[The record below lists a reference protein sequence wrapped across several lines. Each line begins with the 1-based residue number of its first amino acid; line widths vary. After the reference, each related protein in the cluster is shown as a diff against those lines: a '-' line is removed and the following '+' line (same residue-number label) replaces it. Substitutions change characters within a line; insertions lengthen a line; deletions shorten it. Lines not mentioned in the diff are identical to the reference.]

1 MKSTS
6 VVVIAVVAAVLLLSA
21 VQPAYS
27 QKDGVK
33 TTMFKDLDSVMAV
46 ALTANADILTPD
58 SYGKARKIYLEA
70 SEEFEKGKN
79 LEDIR
84 KKIIRAQ
91 SIFTEC
97 LNGTKLARVTFVNSL
112 SSRSDAVA
120 AEAPT
125 YATSS
130 WTKAELKFKEAAT
143 RLEDGNVKDAQK
155 KATVAEGL
163 YREAELEAINTAYLK
178 ETWSLLQQA
187 EKQKVSDQ
195 APKTLAKADAL
206 VREAE
211 DKLTRDRYDTDLP
224 RSLAREAKYQ
234 ALHALYL
241 SKTISKMK
249 KDKED
254 YEDIFLMA
262 EEPLRAVAASF
273 DVAGHFDQG
282 MSKVAA
288 EVIDSI
294 VHLPDSASRLAQS
307 LDDRNQEMAGLTA
320 RITELEQQLGDFAVE
335 KTALSQKM
343 EDEAKIRQKFATVE
357 KAFASY
363 EARVMREGTDV
374 IIRLVGLS
382 FEVGKS
388 VIEPQY
394 FSLLTKVK
402 QSLSLFPGAS
412 VTIQGHTDSFGGDEA
427 NLKLS
432 QDRAS
437 SVKAYFMANTNLKD
451 SEIIAEGLGE
461 TRPIA
466 NNETAEGRA
475 KNRRIDIVI
484 HP

>member
-178 ETWSLLQQA
+178 ETWSLRIRR
-187 EKQKVSDQ
+187 QKHWLKLMPWFERLKINSPGTGMIPICHGVS
-195 APKTLAKADAL
+195 LAKPS
-206 VREAE
+206 
-211 DKLTRDRYDTDLP
+211 TRLCMHYISQRQ
-224 RSLAREAKYQ
+224 SAR
-234 ALHALYL
+234 
-241 SKTISKMK
+241 
-249 KDKED
+249 
-254 YEDIFLMA
+254 
-262 EEPLRAVAASF
+262 
-273 DVAGHFDQG
+273 
-282 MSKVAA
+282 
-288 EVIDSI
+288 
-294 VHLPDSASRLAQS
+294 
-307 LDDRNQEMAGLTA
+307 
-320 RITELEQQLGDFAVE
+320 
-335 KTALSQKM
+335 
-343 EDEAKIRQKFATVE
+343 
-357 KAFASY
+357 
-363 EARVMREGTDV
+363 
-374 IIRLVGLS
+374 
-382 FEVGKS
+382 
-388 VIEPQY
+388 
-394 FSLLTKVK
+394 
-402 QSLSLFPGAS
+402 
-412 VTIQGHTDSFGGDEA
+412 
-427 NLKLS
+427 
-432 QDRAS
+432 
-437 SVKAYFMANTNLKD
+437 
-451 SEIIAEGLGE
+451 
-461 TRPIA
+461 
-466 NNETAEGRA
+466 
-475 KNRRIDIVI
+475 
-484 HP
+484 